1 MLVTGLSG
9 CLCKGT
15 VTIAP
20 TPVPEINIEKAI
32 ITTDRNGTEGISTF
46 KMSDTDIYLF
56 FQTNNLPANTHIRS
70 EWFFVN
76 AEEGKEDK
84 KGEFNITSDGTMSSG
99 TFTFTRPEE
108 GWQIG
113 EYKVKLYFNGKLM
126 KNISFTIET
135 PDAAVEEPEYY
146 EGAVEPMSLFYLK
159 TSIPEQDKKSK
170 LSVFINDEEIGDME
184 TDTQINISSH
194 LHKGENSI
202 TVTSNIEEELS
213 SDIKLTIE
221 AIWRNKKFPLLVHR
235 RKYKG
240 EDTVKYKLDIPD
252 TGKIEGPL
260 LKEEYNLKTDMGNG
274 TPETTFNININ
285 GFSTG
290 SYSDSVN
297 LDVTPFM
304 KKGENEIKITGEV
317 DKDLSG
323 RVTLTL
329 GSLRWGKM
337 APILTYSR
345 KKAGVALSVYKINI
359 PDITENKIPEHTYI
373 LKTEIAGGTDGT
385 TFEILINDVHIGI
398 FGSDTT
404 VDITHYLKEGLNKI
418 KIKNDIK
425 ENLQTDVIA
434 SITTDKKGQWKTLLK
449 HTAIKKGTSEKDYD
463 LIVPGKYDVIP
474 QCTMRVHMTGKKPD
488 TYFNIYINDYKLGTF
503 ETNTSIDVTGF
514 MKEGANKV
522 IIESNIPQDLPS
534 EVTAGIGSYK
544 NGSWDTLLTHSKSR
558 KGTFKDEYTIM
569 IQ

>member
-1 MLVTGLSG
+1 MFMSG
-9 CLCKGT
+9 CLCNAVVT
-15 VTIAP
+15 VTP
-20 TPVPEINIEKAI
+20 TPVPEINIEKVI
-32 ITTDRNGTEGISTF
+32 LSTDRNGTEGISTF
-46 KMSDTDIYLF
+46 KMSDNDIYLI
-56 FQTNNLPANTHIRS
+56 FQANNLPADTQIRS
-70 EWFFVN
+70 EWLFVN
-76 AEEGKEDK
+76 SEEGKEDK
-84 KGEFNITSDGTMSSG
+84 KGEFNIKSDGTMKSG
-99 TFTFTRPEE
+99 SFTFTRPEE
-108 GWQIG
+108 GWQAG
-113 EYKVKLYFNGKLM
+113 EYRVRLYVNEKVM
-126 KNISFTIET
+126 KNISFTVEN
-135 PDAAVEEPEYY
+135 PAAAVEEPEYY

-170 LSVFINDEEIGDME
+170 LSVYINDEEIGDME
-184 TDTQINISSH
+184 TDTQVNVSSR
-194 LHKGENSI
+194 LHKGENSV

-221 AIWRNKKFPLLVHR
+221 AIWRNKKFPLLIHR
-235 RKYKG
+235 RKHKG

-252 TGKIEGPL
+252 VSSIEGPL

-274 TPETTFNININ
+274 TPETTFNISIN
-285 GFSTG
+285 GFPTG

-317 DKDLSG
+317 DKNLSG

-345 KKAGVALSVYKINI
+345 KKAGASLSVYKINI
-359 PDITENKIPEHTYI
+359 ADMTENKIPEHTYI
-373 LKTEIAGGTDGT
+373 LKTEMAGGSDGT
-385 TFEILINDVHIGI
+385 KFEILINNVQIGI

-418 KIKNDIK
+418 KIKNDIG

-434 SITTDKKGQWKTLLK
+434 SIVTDKKGQWKTLLK

-463 LIVPGKYDVIP
+463 LIVPEETSAIP
-474 QCTMRVHMTGKKPD
+474 LCTLRVDMTGKKPD
-488 TYFNIYINDYKLGTF
+488 TYFNIYINNYIVGTF

-534 EVTAGIGSYK
+534 DVTASIGSYK
-544 NGSWDTLLTHSKSR
+544 NGSWDTLLTHSKSG
-558 KGTFKDEYTIM
+558 KGTFKDEYTVM
-569 IQ
+569 IK